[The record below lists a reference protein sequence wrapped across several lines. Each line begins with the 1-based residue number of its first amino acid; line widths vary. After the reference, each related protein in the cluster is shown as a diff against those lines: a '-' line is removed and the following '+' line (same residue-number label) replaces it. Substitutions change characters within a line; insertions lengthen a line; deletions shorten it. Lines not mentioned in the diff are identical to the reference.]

1 MAGFHVEEFDGE
13 NVSGSLELFAGE
25 DERRVGYLFWSTTRR
40 RRGRLRVRRNRHA
53 LDQAEDV
60 DVGVTF
66 MEFAGGRGAVE
77 GDGLEI
83 FFCRGLQAID

>member
-13 NVSGSLELFAGE
+13 NVSGALELFAGE
-25 DERRVGYLFWSTTRR
+25 DK
-40 RRGRLRVRRNRHA
+40 RGLVAFFGPPLGNAVEGFEFGRTGA
-53 LDQAEDV
+53 LYQAKDV
-60 DVGVTF
+60 DVGMTF

-83 FFCRGLQAID
+83 LFCRGLQAID